1 MSAEMQIAIDVLR
14 EAARDL
20 RVRADEQR
28 DGDIAN
34 TMREAA
40 IIVDDAATDAANCVD
55 FKAWLAAGCP

>member
-40 IIVDDAATDAANCVD
+40 IIVDALFSVM
-55 FKAWLAAGCP
+55 FSYLGI